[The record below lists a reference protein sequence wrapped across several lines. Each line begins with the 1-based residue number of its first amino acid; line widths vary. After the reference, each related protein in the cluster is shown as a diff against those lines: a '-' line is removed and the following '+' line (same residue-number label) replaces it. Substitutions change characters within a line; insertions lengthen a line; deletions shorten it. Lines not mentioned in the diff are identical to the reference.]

1 MAEAFEIERRSR
13 RLRQAATFVVLGLV
27 VAVFALA
34 LDQSGDRLPTAN
46 VTDPIDE
53 MWVLVAATLVFFMQA
68 GFLLFE
74 VGLAREVHAPA
85 VAMKNLVD
93 WVVGSLAF
101 FFVGFGLM
109 FGAGN
114 ELIGSPSLDLG
125 ELFAA
130 RSTVSGPTFFLFQ
143 LAFAGTAIT
152 IISGSLVERMT
163 FLAYVSFSAVVGLL
177 IYPIYGHWVWGGTFS
192 DPDFNGGT
200 VGWLAEQGFHD
211 FAGGTVVHT
220 TGAVAALVGVIMV
233 GPRIGRFRPNGSVR
247 LFEHSSIPLTAL
259 GTLVLWFGWFGFN
272 GGSTLAFTEDVP
284 RILLVTNLSGVA
296 GLAAASLYA
305 YLVEDR
311 MDMVSKMIGG
321 GLSGLVAITPG
332 ADVIGPLGAIV
343 TGLVAGVLYNLGYE
357 LLIRLRIDDA
367 LGVVPAHGLAGIWG
381 TLGVALFAPA
391 SALGRPRVEQFTI
404 QTFGVVVNIVWVAV
418 TSVIAFTIIKRTI
431 GLRVSPLR
439 EQRGV
444 DLELDDLPTK
454 SYEPVEELADDELE
468 QLLD

>member
-1 MAEAFEIERRSR
+1 MTGAFDFERRSR
-13 RLRQAATFVVLGLV
+13 RLRQATTFVLLGVV
-27 VAVFALA
+27 VAVFAIA
-34 LDQSGDRLPTAN
+34 LDQSGDQLPTADVVN
-46 VTDPIDE
+46 PIDE
-53 MWVLVAATLVFFMQA
+53 VWVLVAASLVFFMQA

-109 FGAGN
+109 FGSGSG
-114 ELIGSPSLDLG
+114 LIGSLTWDLN

-163 FLAYVSFSAVVGLL
+163 FLAYVSFSAVVGLI
-177 IYPIYGHWVWGGTFS
+177 IYPVYGHWVWGGTFDDAS
-192 DPDFNGGT
+192 FSGDT

-211 FAGGTVVHT
+211 FAGGTVVHL
-220 TGAVAALVGVIMV
+220 TGAVAALVGVVMV

-247 LFEHSSIPLTAL
+247 IFEHSSIPLTAV
-259 GTLVLWFGWFGFN
+259 GTLILWFGWFGFN

-284 RILLVTNLSGVA
+284 RIILVTNLSGVA

-321 GLSGLVAITPG
+321 GLSGLVAITAG

-343 TGLVAGVLYNLGYE
+343 TGLVAGVLYNIGYE

-381 TLGVALFAPA
+381 SLALALFAPA
-391 SALGRPRVEQFTI
+391 SALGRPRVEQLTI
-404 QTFGVVVNIVWVAV
+404 QTFGVVINIVWVAV
-418 TSVIAFTIIKRTI
+418 TSIITFTIIKQVI

-454 SYEPVEELADDELE
+454 SYAPIEEMADDELE

>member
-1 MAEAFEIERRSR
+1 MAEQFNLERRSR
-13 RLRQAATFVVLGLV
+13 RLRQSATFVLLGVV

-34 LDQSGDRLPTAN
+34 LGQSGDRLPTSSVA
-46 VTDPIDE
+46 DPIDE
-53 MWVLVAATLVFFMQA
+53 MWVLIAASLVFFMQA

-101 FFVGFGLM
+101 FFIGFGLM
-109 FGAGN
+109 FGDGTPM
-114 ELIGSPSLDLG
+114 IGSVTWDLD

-130 RSTVSGPTFFLFQ
+130 TSTVSGPTFFLFQ

-177 IYPIYGHWVWGGTFS
+177 IYPVYGHWVWGGTFTDEAFS
-192 DPDFNGGT
+192 GGT
-200 VGWLAEQGFHD
+200 IGWLAEQGFHD
-211 FAGGTVVHT
+211 FAGGTVVHL
-220 TGAVAALVGVIMV
+220 TGATAALIGVIMV
-233 GPRIGRFRPNGSVR
+233 GPRIGRFRPNGAVR
-247 LFEHSSIPLTAL
+247 IFPPSSIPMTAV
-259 GTLVLWFGWFGFN
+259 GTLILWFGWFGFN
-272 GGSTLAFTEDVP
+272 GGSTLAFTQDVP
-284 RILLVTNLSGVA
+284 RIILVTNLSGVA

-305 YLVEDR
+305 YLIEDR

-321 GLSGLVAITPG
+321 GLSGLVAITAG

-343 TGLVAGVLYNLGYE
+343 TGLVAGVLYNVGYE
-357 LLIRLRIDDA
+357 LLIRMRIDDA

-381 TLGVALFAPA
+381 TLAVALFAPG
-391 SALGRPRVEQFTI
+391 SVLGRPRVEQLTI
-404 QTFGVVVNIVWVAV
+404 QTFGVVVNIVWVVV
-418 TSVIAFTIIKRTI
+418 TSVIAFSIIKRI
-431 GLRVSPLR
+431 VGLRVSPMR

-444 DLELDDLPTK
+444 DLELDDLPSPTI
-454 SYEPVEELADDELE
+454 ETMEELADDELE
-468 QLLD
+468 SLLD